1 MQGTQGTLGVPWPPG
16 YPQGGLQGTPEGGL
30 AQGTL
35 RAPCPKCGSG
45 PRVPSGRVV
54 GYPRE
59 RSGPGYPKTAF
70 DPNAFGSQGT
80 LGAFSLP
87 KNWVGPRVFGHR
99 PMPNSPFLLPSFSCS
114 RKGGFSTSR
123 PHLFV
128 RLLTLLAESGALQN
142 ERVLLK
148 LQDLLQGGH
157 LERLVAFLIGAW
169 GSLMKYFSESSSPER
184 RSAAGSCGERV

>member
-1 MQGTQGTLGVPWPPG
+1 M
-16 YPQGGLQGTPEGGL
+16 QGTPEGGL

-70 DPNAFGSQGT
+70 DPNAGWVPGYLRGVFIAKKTGWGPECSGT
-80 LGAFSLP
+80 
-87 KNWVGPRVFGHR
+87 GPCRH
-99 PMPNSPFLLPSFSCS
+99 SPFLLPSFSCS